1 MAERQPWTP
10 GPPVPEFVARCG
22 TGHRHRVRRWQTS
35 LYTNHSV
42 KLVTP
47 AQTPGQKMV
56 FVLGDSHLRAIVNRF
71 VSMPQGSLSFG
82 FLSVPGGAIADL
94 WTEVMHAALPWTLDL
109 VCVGAPSNNLT
120 ASRTVGEAALNFRA
134 LLTTVSSLWPT
145 VLVMDFPP
153 RLTIDP
159 ALQDLLRQE
168 YRRVTARMGIPYVSM
183 AEHLP
188 VHRLELWCYD
198 GVHLS
203 DSDGMPVVVDL
214 LWNAEVRQLAPPPPQ
229 PTVSHRHV

>member
-120 ASRTVGEAALNFRA
+120 ASRTV
-134 LLTTVSSLWPT
+134 
-145 VLVMDFPP
+145 
-153 RLTIDP
+153 